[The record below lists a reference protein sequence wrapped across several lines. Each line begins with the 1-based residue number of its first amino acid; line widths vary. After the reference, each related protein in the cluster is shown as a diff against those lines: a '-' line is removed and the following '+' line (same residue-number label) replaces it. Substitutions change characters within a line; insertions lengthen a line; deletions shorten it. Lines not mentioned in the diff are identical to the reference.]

1 MKKILECRKGRRCN
15 RPLSCKH
22 CAENWQRG
30 KFKGFCQCLE
40 TLQQEAPQ
48 QVFFITIGT
57 KKIGNL
63 KIKLTDMFQFIEEVK
78 ELKKRGKLGIFY
90 SRLEVS
96 LNELGLYPHFHFLVW
111 GDCPTLKT
119 LSADLDLKFHKTKVK
134 NIKNS
139 AWYMLKF
146 NSIGIE
152 KGEAVRKALN
162 KKRTILHSKEFNFK
176 TISYIDEIIDIDFS
190 FMGVY
195 PIRSKEEI
203 FLREQRRES
212 SKVWNAKIKAVQ
224 ESFKSSNY

>member
-90 SRLEVS
+90 GRLEVS
-96 LNELGLYPHFHFLVW
+96 FNELGLYPHFHFLVW

-119 LSADLDLKFHKTKVK
+119 LSADLDLKFRKRKAK
-134 NIKNS
+134 NIKN
-139 AWYMLKF
+139 
-146 NSIGIE
+146 IE
-152 KGEAVRKALN
+152 KGEAVI
-162 KKRTILHSKEFNFK
+162 TILGYQICINWQRINTFFN
-176 TISYIDEIIDIDFS
+176 
-190 FMGVY
+190 
-195 PIRSKEEI
+195 
-203 FLREQRRES
+203 S
-212 SKVWNAKIKAVQ
+212 SKQIKTLI
-224 ESFKSSNY
+224 SIGLNTTS